1 MKFDLLTLFPGMFSG
16 PFSESIIKNAVDKG
30 LVEISLHTIRDFA
43 CDKHRVTDDYPYGG
57 GAGMV
62 MKVEPLTACLESVK
76 VARPLS
82 KVILTTPGGRPLNQS
97 LAQELAAEEG
107 LIIIC
112 GRYEGVDERVREM
125 FVDMEVSIGDFVLTG
140 GEPAA
145 IVLVDAVSR
154 LIPGVLGSS
163 ESALDDSFCNGLLEY
178 PQYTRPPEFR
188 GLPVP
193 SVLLS
198 GNHSEIKR
206 WRRRESLRRTF
217 LMRPELLDTAVLTDE
232 DKLFIRTLRNGG
244 GIQD

>member
-16 PFSESIIKNAVDKG
+16 PFSESIIKNAVEKG
-30 LVEISLHTIRDFA
+30 LVEISLHNIRDFA
-43 CDKHRVTDDYPYGG
+43 FDKHRVTDDYPYGG

-82 KVILTTPGGRPLNQS
+82 KVILTTPGGRPLSQS
-97 LAQELAAEEG
+97 LVEELAAEDG

-112 GRYEGVDERVREM
+112 GRYEGVDERIREL
-125 FVDMEVSIGDFVLTG
+125 FVDLEISIGDFVLTG

-145 IVLVDAVSR
+145 VVLVDAVSR
-154 LIPGVLGSS
+154 YIPGVLGSS
-163 ESALDDSFCNGLLEY
+163 ESAQDDSFGNGLLEY

-188 GLPVP
+188 GLTVP
-193 SVLLS
+193 PVLLS
-198 GNHSEIKR
+198 GNHLEIKR
-206 WRRRESLRRTF
+206 WRRRQSLRRTF
-217 LMRPELLDTAVLTDE
+217 FARPELLESATLTE
-232 DKLFIRTLRNGG
+232 EEKQFIRTLRNGG